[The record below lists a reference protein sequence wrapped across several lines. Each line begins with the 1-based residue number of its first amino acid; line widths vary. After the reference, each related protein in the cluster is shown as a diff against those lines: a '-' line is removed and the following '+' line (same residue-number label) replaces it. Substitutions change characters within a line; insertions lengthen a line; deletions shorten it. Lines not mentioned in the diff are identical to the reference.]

1 MPLPRHHN
9 LPSIPLPSTRLLTL
23 ISHSTT
29 LVPHWHLWP
38 LFSAP
43 SGKSS
48 ALLLAPH
55 TLCVSTVLLGPGNH
69 SLGSGARC
77 FRGQAGTKWWGHW
90 VEDNRK
96 LSYLKVSEIHAA
108 ELGGGAYRLRCSGFA
123 HQPPTHT
130 GSKRLPAG
138 HVSFWTSVSSCVRT
152 RAVNA
157 PTAEGC
163 EGSTN

>member
-9 LPSIPLPSTRLLTL
+9 LPSIPLPSVCLLTL

-29 LVPHWHLWP
+29 VVPRWHLWP

-55 TLCVSTVLLGPGNH
+55 TLHVSAVLLGPGNH

-77 FRGQAGTKWWGHW
+77 FQGQAGTKWRGHW

-96 LSYLKVSEIHAA
+96 LSYLKFSEIRTA
-108 ELGGGAYRLRCSGFA
+108 ELGGGAYRLRPSGFA

-130 GSKRLPAG
+130 GSKKLPAG
-138 HVSFWTSVSSCVRT
+138 HVSFWTSVSSWVRT
-152 RAVNA
+152 RAVTA
-157 PTAEGC
+157 PTAGGC